1 LKDKKQPL
9 LISFTKK
16 TKPDGKRECIGLVP
30 ELCRL
35 TGVTEE
41 MRTNFRLMR
50 AVSDYTRLD
59 PKERIRKLNSY
70 NSRLMRSQ
78 DSVNIFEEWGLEMDR
93 KIMDIRARVLNP
105 ETIIFGGDVRVET
118 NLEADWVSLIF
129 NYLCKFFRG

>member
-1 LKDKKQPL
+1 
-9 LISFTKK
+9 
-16 TKPDGKRECIGLVP
+16 
-30 ELCRL
+30 
-35 TGVTEE
+35 
-41 MRTNFRLMR
+41 
-50 AVSDYTRLD
+50 
-59 PKERIRKLNSY
+59 
-70 NSRLMRSQ
+70 MRSQ